1 MAEIV
6 DLPMKMVNGDFPGRY
21 VTVYQ
26 RVWVA
31 WMGKWSNST
40 VDVPALFDYW
50 RVHMIQDLPI
60 QCHVTLLH
68 DQLVIHFVW
77 SGPLVLA
84 RSFWHAYT
92 PPFLP
97 WLIRSSSRECVHIV
111 IYLFIMHI
119 YRCLINDI
127 LYTTYPWFIISLYYM
142 YIYICIYNDLY
153 QWSQCCSSWISSPFP
168 QSRRSLLISSL
179 SPPER
184 VTSEGGLSYSTKAV
198 KSYWKNG

>member
-31 WMGKWSNST
+31 WMEKWSNST

-142 YIYICIYNDLY
+142 YIYIYAFTMIYINDLNAVPPGY
-153 QWSQCCSSWISSPFP
+153 PPLSHSRGDRFWFLLCHRQKGSRLKGVCRTP
-168 QSRRSLLISSL
+168 QKL
-179 SPPER
+179 
-184 VTSEGGLSYSTKAV
+184 
-198 KSYWKNG
+198 